1 MLRIENVYKKL
12 GDFQLKD
19 INLEIKKGEY
29 FVILGPTGT
38 GKTVILEVIAGMYK
52 PDKGNV
58 YHGENDLSSL
68 YPEKREIGFVYQ
80 DYALFPHLTIRENI
94 IFGLKIRK
102 FSKEK
107 IKQKLDEIVSILK
120 IEHLLNRYSN
130 TLSGGEQ
137 QRAAIARALITSPK
151 ILLLDEPLSALD
163 PSTKEELQKMLKEIH
178 EKMKT
183 TTIHITHD
191 FNEAFYLADRIAI
204 LENGTI
210 AQVGTSNE
218 IFKKPKDAYVAN
230 FVGMENI
237 FKGRIMDRMI
247 NISPDVNI
255 EIDSDK
261 DGDAN
266 IAFRPEDVMVSEN
279 PGTFDCKN
287 KFCGK
292 ITNIMNKG
300 PLYKMDIDIGVK
312 LTSLVPVK
320 TIENMNISYGDEVW
334 VGFEDSSLHIF

>member
-1 MLRIENVYKKL
+1 MLQIKNVYKKL

-19 INLEIKKGEY
+19 INLEIEKGEY

-38 GKTVILEVIAGMYK
+38 GKTVILEVVAGMYK
-52 PDKGNV
+52 PDKGNI
-58 YHGENDLSSL
+58 YHDENDLSSF

-107 IKQKLDEIVSILK
+107 IEQKLNEIVSILK
-120 IEHLLNRYSN
+120 IEHLLNRYSG

-137 QRAAIARALITSPK
+137 QRAAIARALITTPK

-163 PSTKEELQKMLKEIH
+163 PRTKEELQKMLKEIH

-191 FNEAFYLADRIAI
+191 FNEAYYLADRIAVM
-204 LENGTI
+204 ENGTI
-210 AQVGTSNE
+210 AQVGTPNE
-218 IFKKPKDAYVAN
+218 IFKKPKDTYVAN

-237 FKGRIMDRMI
+237 FKGRIRDRMI
-247 NISPDVNI
+247 KVSSNVNI
-255 EIDSDK
+255 EVGSDK
-261 DGDAN
+261 EGDVN
-266 IAFRPEDVMVSEN
+266 LAFRPEDVIISKN
-279 PGTFDCKN
+279 PGIFEYRN
-287 KFCGK
+287 NFCGK
-292 ITNIMNKG
+292 ITNMMNKG
-300 PLYKMDIDIGVK
+300 PLYKMDIDIGIK

-320 TIENMNISYGDEVW
+320 TIENMNVNHGDEVW
-334 VGFEDSSLHIF
+334 VTLENSSLHIF

>member
-1 MLRIENVYKKL
+1 VLQIKNVYKKL

-19 INLEIKKGEY
+19 INLEIEKGEY

-38 GKTVILEVIAGMYK
+38 GKTVILEVVAGMYK
-52 PDKGNV
+52 PDKGNI
-58 YHGENDLSSL
+58 YHDENDLSSF

-107 IKQKLDEIVSILK
+107 IEQKLNEIVSILK
-120 IEHLLNRYSN
+120 IEHLLNRYSG

-137 QRAAIARALITSPK
+137 QRAAIARALITTPK

-163 PSTKEELQKMLKEIH
+163 PRTKEELQKMLKEIH

-191 FNEAFYLADRIAI
+191 FNEAYYLADRIAVM
-204 LENGTI
+204 ENGTI
-210 AQVGTSNE
+210 AQVGTPNE
-218 IFKKPKDAYVAN
+218 IFKKPKDTYVAN

-237 FKGRIMDRMI
+237 FKGRIRDRMI
-247 NISPDVNI
+247 KVSSNVNI
-255 EIDSDK
+255 EVGSDK
-261 DGDAN
+261 EGDVN
-266 IAFRPEDVMVSEN
+266 LAFRPEDVIISKN
-279 PGTFDCKN
+279 PGIFEYRN
-287 KFCGK
+287 NFCGK
-292 ITNIMNKG
+292 ITNMMNKG
-300 PLYKMDIDIGVK
+300 PLYKMDIDIGIK

-320 TIENMNISYGDEVW
+320 TIENMNVNHGDEVW
-334 VGFEDSSLHIF
+334 VTLENSSLHIF